1 AHEDVPM
8 ASRKDKPTPP
18 EKGQQPSR
26 FTLDDIERAILG
38 VKRAGL
44 VVRSVEIT
52 ATGSIKIEA
61 GRPTEDI
68 RYEVLTRR
76 GTNKAIPISNAMSQ
90 RRVRGHDFHF
100 VC

>member
-1 AHEDVPM
+1 M

-61 GRPTEDI
+61 GRHKEADASMPEASEQQEEKQPA
-68 RYEVLTRR
+68 R
-76 GTNKAIPISNAMSQ
+76 K
-90 RRVRGHDFHF
+90 RV
-100 VC
+100 